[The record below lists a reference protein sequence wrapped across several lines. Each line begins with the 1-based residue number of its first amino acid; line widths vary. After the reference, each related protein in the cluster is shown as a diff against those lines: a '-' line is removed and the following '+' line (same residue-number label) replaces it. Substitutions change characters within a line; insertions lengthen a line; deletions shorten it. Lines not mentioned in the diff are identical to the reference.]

1 MHNQFIF
8 IYFLFLQM
16 GDHEELMRND
26 GLYAKL
32 TKIQAD
38 ILT

>member
-1 MHNQFIF
+1 
-8 IYFLFLQM
+8 M
-16 GDHEELMRND
+16 GDHEELMLKD

-32 TKIQAD
+32 NKLQAD